1 MPTTYVPATPPAPEE
16 TAHLFSA
23 TGGPIERPYETA
35 MAIKA
40 AIVTFE
46 PADWE
51 TLAKHLGT
59 DESTL
64 YSVSHRLQLIHGM
77 SEVGPGSIGSKLD
90 AIAEYW
96 SRYHAKAIRQKAD
109 AMYRAGRDEHGF
121 LLPKQPG
128 PSTAPTP
135 QGGFVWP
142 ADALEPINPD
152 EFAATLIA
160 AIEDAKAVSY
170 DTLADKLGC
179 DIPDLMK
186 ACRNLSMNHGHE
198 RLSSRS
204 LHFYF
209 QHHSDRLAAL
219 SRDAFHH
226 A

>member
-1 MPTTYVPATPPAPEE
+1 MTTYVPATPKPPEE
-16 TAHLFSA
+16 TAHFFKG
-23 TGGPIERPYETA
+23 TGGPVERPHETA
-35 MAIKA
+35 TAIMEA
-40 AIVTFE
+40 MVAYE
-46 PADWE
+46 PSDWAS
-51 TLAKHLGT
+51 LAKHLGT
-59 DESTL
+59 DETTL
-64 YSVSHRLQLIHGM
+64 SSVSERLELVHGLTA
-77 SEVGPGSIGSKLD
+77 VGPSSIGSKLD

-96 SRYHAKAIRQKAD
+96 SRYHAKAIWQKAD

-121 LLPKQPG
+121 VSPKEPG
-128 PSTAPTP
+128 PSTVPAVRD
-135 QGGFVWP
+135 GFSWP
-142 ADALEPINPD
+142 SDALEPSDPD
-152 EFAATLIA
+152 QFAATLIA

-219 SRDAFHH
+219 SRDAFLH